1 MPTNMQFAGP
11 AGSAEILG
19 RVLVVEANP
28 AVRHSARRALHG
40 AGAVVDTASTERQ
53 ALGRM
58 MQQQYSVVVCSTS
71 LPGSRAFEL
80 VREAKRL
87 GSQALFVLLDEDP
100 HFERVSEQVDE
111 AIVGV
116 LRKPVIALELVELVR
131 RASAVASKRRPPSI
145 APGPGHTTPGP
156 VLILEDNPGDTELI
170 RTCLQE
176 MGYDPRAVTT
186 ARRVKQALELLGQR
200 HFVLAIVDMNLPDA
214 TGLDVVRQ
222 VYACDSNL
230 AIVVASGGP
239 MDLTEQALACGAQEV
254 ASKAGLFDELPAAIT
269 RGLLRKAADRDVRYR
284 ATHDSMTGLFNR
296 TRFIDALERA
306 VARARRK
313 SSTCAVV
320 YIDLDGFKPINDRH
334 GHAAGDTAL
343 KVVASRLS
351 QAIRET
357 DSAARLGGDEFSILV
372 EDVNDGAGV
381 RPLAQ
386 RILRVLAEPIALGD
400 GTDVRIAGSLGIA
413 MFPESGS
420 SPLELMDAAD
430 AAMFSAKDAG
440 GHQYCFAAPL
450 AEFQETGS
458 RSRLAIDLK
467 DGLANSEFYLM
478 FQPQVDLTTHGVVGL
493 EALLRWKRRVGA
505 TVGPDEFVPILE
517 QTGMILDVGA
527 WVLREACRCASQW
540 GARHGHARPVR
551 VAVNVS
557 PLQLEQASFVSYVEQ
572 VLNDSALDPDLLEL
586 EITETTLMRD
596 TGTIQQALASLRAMG
611 VRLVLDD
618 FGTGY
623 ASLSYLRRYPVDGLK
638 IDRSFIEAL
647 MTESTS
653 RVLVGAIIELAHQLN
668 IEVVAEGV
676 EHLAQVRYL
685 RERGCDSCQGFM
697 FGRPHFLGDSR
708 SSGIWVS
715 GSRASTR
722 ASEPRLEPVRRDRAA
737 SDH

>member
-1 MPTNMQFAGP
+1 MPTHMPFAGP

-71 LPGSRAFEL
+71 LPGTRAFEL

-100 HFERVSEQVDE
+100 HFERSSEQVDD

-116 LRKPVIALELVELVR
+116 LRKPVIAHELVELVQ
-131 RASAVASKRRPPSI
+131 RASAVASKRRPSSI
-145 APGPGHTTPGP
+145 APSPGHSTPGP

-170 RTCLQE
+170 RTCLE
-176 MGYDPRAVTT
+176 SMGYDLRAVTT

-254 ASKAGLFDELPAAIT
+254 ASKAGLFEELPAAIT

-296 TRFIDALERA
+296 ARFIDALERA

-313 SSTCAVV
+313 SNICAVV
-320 YIDLDGFKPINDRH
+320 YMDLDGFKPINDRH
-334 GHAAGDTAL
+334 GHASGDTAL

-357 DSAARLGGDEFSILV
+357 DSAARLGGDEFAVLV
-372 EDVNDGAGV
+372 EDIGDGAGV

-386 RILRVLAEPIALGD
+386 RILRVLVEPIALAD
-400 GTDVRIAGSLGIA
+400 GTEVRVSGSIGIA
-413 MFPESGS
+413 LFPESGS

-440 GHQYCFAAPL
+440 GDQYCFAAPL
-450 AEFQETGS
+450 AEFEDSGS

-478 FQPQVDLTTHGVVGL
+478 FQPQVDLSTHGIIGL
-493 EALLRWKRRVGA
+493 EALLRWKRRAGA
-505 TVGPDEFVPILE
+505 VVGPDEFVPILE

-540 GARHGHARPVR
+540 RARHARRVR
-551 VAVNVS
+551 IAVNVS
-557 PLQLEQASFVSYVEQ
+557 PLQLEQSSFVSYVQQ
-572 VLNDSALDPDLLEL
+572 VLNDSNLAPDLLEL

-596 TGTIQQALASLRAMG
+596 TGTILQALASLRAMG
-611 VRLVLDD
+611 VRVVLDD

-653 RVLVGAIIELAHQLN
+653 RVLVGAIIDLAHQLN

-708 SSGIWVS
+708 NSGIWVS
-715 GSRASTR
+715 GARVQERAR
-722 ASEPRLEPVRRDRAA
+722 VNEPQLEPVRRVA
-737 SDH
+737 SDS